1 MRLRLPIM
9 GRGLGP
15 GGRFLSLLLPNTNFT
30 LKTMNA
36 REPTKQE
43 ESSTKELT
51 PMVNVSVVVV
61 VVW

>member
-1 MRLRLPIM
+1 M